1 MTGSRCFIL
10 FGAAFAVLSDG
21 EVLEEFSRKV
31 RPPMSLCDQQR
42 RDPNSRSDLSIDNLI
57 ILSRA
62 DPIICGHS
70 TETRNLAEAA
80 CNLGVKMFML

>member
-1 MTGSRCFIL
+1 MISCN
-10 FGAAFAVLSDG
+10 
-21 EVLEEFSRKV
+21 
-31 RPPMSLCDQQR
+31 QQR
-42 RDPNSRSDLSIDNLI
+42 EDRNTQRVQNGFDNLI

-80 CNLGVKMFML
+80 IQSGVQHVDIVSYPLDVLESSDLPLKPMTSVESYSQGITV

>member
-1 MTGSRCFIL
+1 MAPNNPLIDSCDGHPAGTGF
-10 FGAAFAVLSDG
+10 
-21 EVLEEFSRKV
+21 
-31 RPPMSLCDQQR
+31 
-42 RDPNSRSDLSIDNLI
+42 DNLI

-80 CNLGVKMFML
+80 IAEGV